1 MQKSE
6 QHNIHAPAFTV
17 FPHGFLLSWTRGGEP
32 WWQSTL
38 TILSSL
44 ASSCAS
50 LLSCRDGHHRLFV
63 PAGTRNSVKVST
75 LFVCEAPSPLGTW
88 VTNIASVTVK
98 FLFNCCLLVIPI
110 VIPICSHCLCPSVTG
125 RGGREEGRGASY
137 LEFKSQQMLNHYT
150 LSVYNNHS
158 QITSNIAYKSNK
170 YDILLSSSNYVILN

>member
-1 MQKSE
+1 MLQLSE
-6 QHNIHAPAFTV
+6 FSLMV
-17 FPHGFLLSWTRGGEP
+17 FCCPGLWEGSLGGRVH
-32 WWQSTL
+32 S
-38 TILSSL
+38 
-44 ASSCAS
+44 
-50 LLSCRDGHHRLFV
+50 LSCLPLQAAVRHCWAAGMTTIVSV